1 MHIVR
6 ILLFVLTFSAAA
18 AAQAGRTLPEAGQ
31 LAQVAEFYY
40 PQVRIGSTVYRL
52 SPGAKIFDEWN
63 RVVMPPRLPAGAKAL
78 FLLDGNGEIARV
90 WLLTPEELAAAE
102 QREKQRR

>member
-1 MHIVR
+1 MRFFRIV
-6 ILLFVLTFSAAA
+6 LFVLAFSLSSVAL
-18 AAQAGRTLPEAGQ
+18 AGRTLPEAGR
-31 LAQVAEFYY
+31 LAMISGFYY
-40 PQVRIGSTVYRL
+40 PEVQVGSSVYRL

-63 RVVMPPRLPAGAKAL
+63 RVVMPPQLPVGYKAL
-78 FLLDGNGEIARV
+78 FLLDGNGDIARV